1 MTNVALTGLARDL
14 EQRAEDGRPVRIGM
28 IGCGEMGTDI
38 VTQVARM
45 KGIEVAAIADTRPE
59 RAARAIEIAGRAA
72 ESAVE
77 ATTSGAIA
85 DAIRAGKT
93 ALCGDSLMVAQND
106 LVDVVIDQRPEDE
119 IQTALEC
126 LRAMADR
133 RDLAAPAPIVP
144 AIYLRENLPPAAE
157 ASQFGDPVHE

>member
-1 MTNVALTGLARDL
+1 MTDFAGLTLAQPILRAISDEGYTVPTPIQGKCIPPLIEGRDRHDIVEAELHRRLAEDPEITAIYSAGAGNAGLVRVLAR
-14 EQRAEDGRPVRIGM
+14 RAEGRP
-28 IGCGEMGTDI
+28 I
-38 VTQVARM
+38 VVLHELVAHSRQ
-45 KGIEVAAIADTRPE
+45 
-59 RAARAIEIAGRAA
+59 
-72 ESAVE
+72 
-77 ATTSGAIA
+77 
-85 DAIRAGKT
+85 
-93 ALCGDSLMVAQND
+93 ALETG